1 MTHTTIIQVRL
12 SSTLL
17 IAVSSASVAL
27 VSVKFFDSP
36 FGFNWGSPNETSFGG
51 ADNQYT
57 MELFWRYQLTKELAV
72 TPSNQYIKD
81 PAPQP

>member
-27 VSVKFFDSP
+27 VSVNFFDSP
-36 FGFNWGSPNETSFGG
+36 FGFNWGSPNEPLLGAQTINTQWSFSG
-51 ADNQYT
+51 
-57 MELFWRYQLTKELAV
+57 V
-72 TPSNQYIKD
+72 IS
-81 PAPQP
+81 